1 MPQGGITEGG
11 KEQEVKPIHC
21 RIPWQRRLAAV
32 DHLLEESLLF
42 QGIDELERRDQML
55 RLDDSP
61 RFRLKAAEVRD
72 SPALRPDIRR
82 HAPGPEPFR
91 SGERAL
97 LPDGH
102 FPRGATSCFFPATRP
117 SERPG
122 FEIREGTAR
131 RFPLLC
137 SWGRS
142 LAILYQSS
150 TATPGS
156 PRALPPD
163 PYGSGPGSPRRAAPP
178 ASGLREPATGKR
190 SVRCP
195 VSFQLEIV
203 TPNHFNCNRAR
214 SRASGVCGPDGVVE
228 EHCHR
233 HRPDAP
239 RHGSNVRGA

>member
-1 MPQGGITEGG
+1 MPQGGIPEGG
-11 KEQEVKPIHC
+11 KEQEVKPIHR

-42 QGIDELERRDQML
+42 QGIDELERRDQVL

-91 SGERAL
+91 SGEREL

-102 FPRGATSCFFPATRP
+102 FPRGANSCSFPATRP
-117 SERPG
+117 SERRG
-122 FEIREGTAR
+122 FETREGRAR
-131 RFPLLC
+131 RSPLLC

-142 LAILYQSS
+142 PAILCQSS

-163 PYGSGPGSPRRAAPP
+163 VYGSDPGSPKRAAPP
-178 ASGLREPATGKR
+178 APGLREPATGKR
-190 SVRCP
+190 FVKRP
-195 VSFQLEIV
+195 VSFQLKY
-203 TPNHFNCNRAR
+203 
-214 SRASGVCGPDGVVE
+214 
-228 EHCHR
+228 
-233 HRPDAP
+233 
-239 RHGSNVRGA
+239 